1 MMHHIIIGIDAIKV
15 NNIHMKEHI
24 IENII
29 KDNINTKQYVVQ
41 QVILLMIYKIIV
53 MDLEI
58 INSIIKAKK
67 LK

>member
-1 MMHHIIIGIDAIKV
+1 
-15 NNIHMKEHI
+15 MKEHI

>member
-58 INSIIKAKK
+58 INSIMTPKH
-67 LK
+67 